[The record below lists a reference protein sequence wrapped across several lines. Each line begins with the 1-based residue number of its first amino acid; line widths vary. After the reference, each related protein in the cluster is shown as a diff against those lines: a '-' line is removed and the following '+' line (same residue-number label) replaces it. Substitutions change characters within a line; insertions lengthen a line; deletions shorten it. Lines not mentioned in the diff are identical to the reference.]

1 MNLDI
6 EFPNL
11 PCFLIEI
18 FMRTSVNQIDE
29 EILASELSWHHVGQ
43 DDQIVYDF
51 SGLKP
56 FKDID
61 LNNEVE
67 TTDLIKNFYD
77 KNLKCRVRGSIDFIK
92 VTGQL
97 IFKKKGHSKALH
109 KFKKNTE

>member
-1 MNLDI
+1 MTWN
-6 EFPNL
+6 
-11 PCFLIEI
+11 
-18 FMRTSVNQIDE
+18 
-29 EILASELSWHHVGQ
+29 HVGQ
-43 DDQIVYDF
+43 DDQLVYDF

-67 TTDLIKNFYD
+67 TTDLIQNFYD

-97 IFKKKGHSKALH
+97 IFKKKGHSKALQ
-109 KFKKNTE
+109 KFKKNTES